1 MVKYSLVTKNM
12 ITDKIE
18 VLIEKKP
25 LIEIDK
31 FIYEQFSSLDEIKKY
46 FKVSSDSELKIKY
59 IYQSGP
65 KYLDLILKNNL
76 NYSFLSILENTSGAY
91 IDDRVDAFN
100 IMINNFINSVTVD
113 EIKFLRNQGY
123 INKKTFFDLL
133 DYKKGLNE
141 DKKEIYYDIKRD
153 LKRYLEF
160 RKLYIGIQKY
170 RNKSKVKEDEMKN
183 IISTGDEY
191 LNDLYNKGDLDEVYG
206 SYDIDDLRNIEG
218 IEQLNIDGLGKKR

>member
-12 ITDKIE
+12 ITDKTE

-31 FIYEQFSSLDEIKKY
+31 FIYEQFSSIDEIKKY

-65 KYLDLILKNNL
+65 KYLDLILKNNS
-76 NYSFLSILENTSGAY
+76 NYSFLSILKNTNGAY

-100 IMINNFINSVTVD
+100 IIINNFINSVTVD
-113 EIKFLRNQGY
+113 EINFLRNQGY

-160 RKLYIGIQKY
+160 RKLYIGIQRY
-170 RNKSKVKEDEMKN
+170 RNNNSKEEKIKN
-183 IISTGDEY
+183 IISTSDEY
-191 LNDLYNKGDLDEVYG
+191 LNDLYNNGDLDEVYG
-206 SYDIDDLRNIEG
+206 SYDLDDLRNIEG
-218 IEQLNIDGLGKKR
+218 IEQLNIDGFRKKR